1 MRKQLLALLVA
12 PIVLA
17 AARGPDPVI
26 TIEGVSAAAK
36 LSPAARAALAPKVKS
51 LNAMLEKMLPAHKE
65 AAKAAGTQRA
75 DHHELMKEHHDLMTE
90 LHEVMKQLSP
100 EQRAAVHEYL
110 LAKCKEAGIEIPAE
124 WRQRHG
130 QGVAVGVAA

>member
-36 LSPAARAALAPKVKS
+36 LSPSARAALAPKVKS
-51 LNAMLEKMLPAHKE
+51 LNAMLQKMIPAHKE
-65 AAKAAGTQRA
+65 ALKATGTQR

-100 EQRAAVHEYL
+100 EQRAALHEYL

-124 WRQRHG
+124 WQQRHG
-130 QGVAVGVAA
+130 HSEALGVAA

>member
-90 LHEVMKQLSP
+90 LHEVMKLVAK
-100 EQRAAVHEYL
+100 RMRKAA
-110 LAKCKEAGIEIPAE
+110 
-124 WRQRHG
+124 
-130 QGVAVGVAA
+130 

>member
-1 MRKQLLALLVA
+1 MGF
-12 PIVLA
+12 A

-36 LSPAARAALAPKVKS
+36 LSPAARVALAPKVKS

-65 AAKAAGTQRA
+65 AARAAGTQQA
-75 DHHELMKEHHDLMTE
+75 DHHELMKEHHELMTE

-100 EQRAAVHEYL
+100 EQREALHEYL

-124 WRQRHG
+124 WQKRHG
-130 QGVAVGVAA
+130 HGEVFGMAA